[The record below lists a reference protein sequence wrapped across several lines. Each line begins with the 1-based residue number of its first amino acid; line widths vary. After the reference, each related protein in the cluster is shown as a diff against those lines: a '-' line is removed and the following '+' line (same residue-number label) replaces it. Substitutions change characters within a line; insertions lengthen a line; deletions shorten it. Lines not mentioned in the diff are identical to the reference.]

1 MNVAATR
8 QVSPSPTVTE
18 SQMPSM
24 PNSIGSTMTAA
35 TWNTSVRKNEMSAET
50 SPLLSAVKNAEAY
63 MANPM
68 NKKHRAYSL

>member
-1 MNVAATR
+1 M
-8 QVSPSPTVTE
+8 SPSPTVTE

-35 TWNTSVRKNEMSAET
+35 TWNTSVRRNEMSAET

-68 NKKHRAYSL
+68 NRKHRAYSL

>member
-1 MNVAATR
+1 MAATT

-35 TWNTSVRKNEMSAET
+35 TWNTSVRRNEMTAET

-68 NKKHRAYSL
+68 NRKHRAYSL